1 MKFCPVVPEI
11 CRGQVHGPRKKE
23 KEKNNNNNNNDN
35 KKRSKNNKSPKPIFF
50 SKLSWS
56 LSVAFT
62 LLVHKCCLDYLM
74 SYLMGNNSV
83 KNVNTSG
90 DLHGL
95 YACFSKIPIW
105 LDHTHMDWLF
115 EVTHSNTPLHCLR
128 RILSFFS
135 YFCLQI
141 EIEN

>member
-1 MKFCPVVPEI
+1 
-11 CRGQVHGPRKKE
+11 
-23 KEKNNNNNNNDN
+23 
-35 KKRSKNNKSPKPIFF
+35 
-50 SKLSWS
+50 
-56 LSVAFT
+56 
-62 LLVHKCCLDYLM
+62 
-74 SYLMGNNSV
+74 MGNNSV

-115 EVTHSNTPLHCLR
+115 EVTHSNTPLHYLR

-141 EIEN
+141 EIENYEILKITIPIVNFTLIAF